1 MAREIIYKA
10 MLQKY
15 EAEIADA
22 DVKIQILLTTARII
36 PEHIDI
42 TGEIDK
48 LLGKIEAAESKMAIL
63 KRKYGIN
70 QAKICDTWGVAEG
83 SQRGRRGVAFFEQNK
98 NIGHLTQN
106 ELILRHL
113 NDFCEGVPTGCRGGA
128 DPPDFVNL
136 VNVFNAYREYTVIL
150 RHLKYFFIFQRI

>member
-10 MLQKY
+10 MLQRY

-22 DVKIQILLTTARII
+22 DAKIQVPLTTARII

-48 LLGKIEAAESKMAIL
+48 LLAKIEAAESKMAIL

-70 QAKICDTWGVAEG
+70 
-83 SQRGRRGVAFFEQNK
+83 
-98 NIGHLTQN
+98 
-106 ELILRHL
+106 
-113 NDFCEGVPTGCRGGA
+113 
-128 DPPDFVNL
+128 
-136 VNVFNAYREYTVIL
+136 
-150 RHLKYFFIFQRI
+150 